1 MTIHF
6 KAAHHCNNLWKVF
19 SMATLKAGDLAALI
33 SGSPRMAVES
43 VEGDNVSLV
52 WCNEGVIYRD
62 TFDKILLKRW
72 EVREGGND
80 RGGTEAASAV
90 VIAAGVVV
98 LAAETV
104 VATAKVARQVGMAN
118 HARNRISEKIK
129 LRSVL
134 PLCPKGDFN
143 MSKRAQPWPF
153 LLCCQ
158 AME

>member
-1 MTIHF
+1 
-6 KAAHHCNNLWKVF
+6 
-19 SMATLKAGDLAALI
+19 MATLKAGDLAALI

-80 RGGTEAASAV
+80 RGGRGGER
-90 VIAAGVVV
+90 VVV

-104 VATAKVARQVGMAN
+104 VATVKVARQVGMAN